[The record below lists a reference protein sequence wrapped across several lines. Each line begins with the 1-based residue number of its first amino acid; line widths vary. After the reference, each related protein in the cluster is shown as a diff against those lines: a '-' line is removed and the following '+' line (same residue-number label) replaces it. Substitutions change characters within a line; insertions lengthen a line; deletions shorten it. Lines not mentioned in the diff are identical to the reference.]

1 MDKSM
6 FFHARKA
13 GEEKMHKQRWREHEA
28 EMEVNTEG
36 IYILRLK
43 GLERTF
49 YFQKIRNYIQHNLC
63 PKAEKN

>member
-43 GLERTF
+43 GLE
-49 YFQKIRNYIQHNLC
+49 
-63 PKAEKN
+63 